1 MCGTPYDCSFI
12 ELVALAKCRPRLRN
26 TRRLGMY
33 EQLLKYGS
41 DPTFCSL
48 AKQYNEAGDFTFGST
63 AVKKRKR
70 DADTGESEPEST
82 GIV

>member
-1 MCGTPYDCSFI
+1 
-12 ELVALAKCRPRLRN
+12 
-26 TRRLGMY
+26 MY
-33 EQLLKYGS
+33 EQLPKYGS